1 VRAEEM
7 SLSKQVEV
15 VFKEIEEELSHLS
28 SGIVFLQ
35 IRNNV
40 VGKFGIKHFPL
51 ESKDGSIANSGE
63 GLTPEHVRSFRAIA
77 VDSLSYKKRW
87 THGEI
92 YFEFAVKKGHLIAS
106 IQFESNYNMANL
118 FMRKDPVRR
127 ERKELY

>member
-1 VRAEEM
+1 VEVEEL

-28 SGIVFLQ
+28 SGMVFLQ

-51 ESKDGSIANSGE
+51 ESKDGRIETVAE
-63 GLTPEHVRSFRAIA
+63 GLTVQHLGSFRQLA
-77 VDSLSYKKRW
+77 VQSLSHKKRW

-92 YFEFAVKKGHLIAS
+92 YFEFAVKKGNLFVS
-106 IQFESNYNMANL
+106 IQLESNYNMANL
-118 FMRKDPVRR
+118 FMRKDAIRR